1 MTVPTACHPGP
12 CAGVAVHGTRG
23 VILSGRRREGST
35 DGTDCV
41 VTPDLFRGHL
51 TQFPPAYPHG
61 SQPTAQIYWILQPLA
76 GFQDDAASR
85 GQHRVPRS
93 PSCVCSSLT
102 AHSPNLL
109 DPSIPSGFQDDAA
122 SRGQHHLT
130 QFPPAYPH
138 GSQPKFSGSF
148 NPLRAFRMTQPR
160 AVSIAFRAVP
170 PASLFPHCSPLST
183 LVLWILPLHYVMLQE
198 AALKAERPQKRAK

>member
-122 SRGQHHLT
+122 SRGQHRVPRSPSCVTVSSLLAVIHSRLVDS
-130 QFPPAYPH
+130 AA
-138 GSQPKFSGSF
+138 
-148 NPLRAFRMTQPR
+148 PLR
-160 AVSIAFRAVP
+160 
-170 PASLFPHCSPLST
+170 
-183 LVLWILPLHYVMLQE
+183 YVTRG
-198 AALKAERPQKRAK
+198 RPQSGATSKASQMNVTKLCLFYG